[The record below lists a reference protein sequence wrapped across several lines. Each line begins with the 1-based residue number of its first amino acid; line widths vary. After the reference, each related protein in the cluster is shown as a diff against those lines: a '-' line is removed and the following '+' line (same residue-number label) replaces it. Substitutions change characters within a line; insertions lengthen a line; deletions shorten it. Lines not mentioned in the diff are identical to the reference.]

1 MVNYLPALY
10 ALNQT
15 GDAYSILQQV
25 VPELKPLYSFL
36 IAYRS
41 ACLGN
46 LAHATYFLQSV
57 RDSPFINP
65 YSLYVH
71 KMSDPKCLTNLNK
84 LIATTFYQNDPWKHA
99 LLSIITMA
107 SELNSITDYVVDFG
121 NEYAISEIN
130 EAIRLAPHIKVFD
143 FYKAFA
149 IRDLDREHKRLIEE
163 YYKTVEHQLT
173 TYYQPFFD
181 LADYYILLVN
191 NSYGEEKAKI
201 TNFITYD
208 IIPFLEDIVK
218 KLSEHVL
225 LMQYTA
231 FDLYFASREFTEF
244 VRKIEKDKKFN
255 IEQKEKIVKSA
266 EKTLNFAEQEFKRYG
281 LNNLAQAVE
290 IQKAFIANE
299 NLDRFV
305 NAVLLVPPSTD
316 FSFRDKVYYLI
327 VGKADRRYKEE
338 LCKRYSIIDERVS
351 EECKKRSLI

>member
-15 GDAYSILQQV
+15 KDEFAILQQV

-36 IAYRS
+36 IAYKS

-46 LAHATYFLQSV
+46 FTHATYFLQSV

-71 KMSDPKCLTNLNK
+71 KMSDPKCINNLNK
-84 LIATTFYQNDPWKHA
+84 LVESTFYQSDPWKHA
-99 LLSIITMA
+99 LLSIITMTL
-107 SELNSITDYVVDFG
+107 ELNSISDYIVDFG
-121 NEYAISEIN
+121 DDYAISEIN
-130 EAIRLAPHIKVFD
+130 EAIKLAPHIKVFD

-149 IRDLDREHKRLIEE
+149 IRDLNKEHKKLIEE

-181 LADYYILLVN
+181 LANYYILLVN
-191 NSYGEEKAKI
+191 SSYGEEKAKM

-218 KLSEHVL
+218 RLSEHVL

-244 VRKIEKDKKFN
+244 VRKVEKDKKFN
-255 IEQKEKIVKSA
+255 VEQKEKILKSA
-266 EKTLNFAEQEFKRYG
+266 ERTLNFAEQEFKRYG
-281 LNNLAQAVE
+281 LINLAQAIE

-299 NLDRFV
+299 NLNKFV
-305 NAVLLVPPSTD
+305 NSVLLAPPSTD

-327 VGKADRRYKEE
+327 VGKTDEQYKEE
-338 LCKRYSIIDERVS
+338 LCKRYSIIDERIS
-351 EECKKRSLI
+351 EECKKRNLI